1 MSNTLQSQSRPWE
14 MPLWK
19 PVRGKA
25 GVLLYLVA
33 IHAIAVVG
41 LILYPVPSIPVFL
54 TAFAFNVLGGLGTT
68 VGNHRYLAHRALKLN
83 KIVEHFLVFWTV
95 FNGSG
100 APAHWAANHR
110 LHHAK
115 ADTEDDVSS
124 PTHGGFWWA
133 HLRWLYQTTPADVKR
148 WAPDL
153 DKPEYNFWGHVE
165 PLIVVLSI
173 FGGLAF
179 GWEAFFWV
187 GAIRLVYSLHLQCF
201 VNSITH
207 MGELDEKGESSK
219 NLWWLGP
226 LQLSAWGE
234 NWHGNHHRFPSSARL
249 GLKWWQVDVGWY
261 FIWTLEKIGLVQ
273 GVRRPKVLDI
283 RRQGEP
289 GRAA

>member
-1 MSNTLQSQSRPWE
+1 MSNSIQVHSRPWE
-14 MPLWK
+14 MPIWK
-19 PVRGKA
+19 PVKGKES
-25 GVLLYLVA
+25 VLLYLVT
-33 IHAIAVVG
+33 IHVLAVIG
-41 LILYPVPSIPVFL
+41 LILYPIPTAPVFV
-54 TAFAFNVLGGLGTT
+54 TALVFNLLGGLGTT
-68 VGNHRYLAHRALKLN
+68 VCNHRYLAHRTLKLN
-83 KIVEHFLVFWTV
+83 KWVEQFFAFWTV

-115 ADTEDDVSS
+115 ADTEEDVSS

-133 HLRWLYQTTPADVKR
+133 HLRWLYQTPRADVKR

-153 DKPEYNFWGHVE
+153 DKPEYNFWGHCE
-165 PLIVVLSI
+165 ALIVVLSI
-173 FGGLAF
+173 FGGLMF
-179 GWEAFFWV
+179 GWRAFFWV

-207 MGELDEKGESSK
+207 MGEADENGETAK

-234 NWHGNHHRFPSSARL
+234 NWHGNHHRFANSARL

-261 FIWTLEKIGLVQ
+261 FIRVLEKIGLAH
-273 GVRRPKVLDI
+273 GVKCPKA
-283 RRQGEP
+283 G
-289 GRAA
+289 

>member
-1 MSNTLQSQSRPWE
+1 MSNSMQTQSRPWE
-14 MPLWK
+14 MPIWK
-19 PVRGKA
+19 PVRGKK
-25 GVLLYLVA
+25 GVLLYLVT
-33 IHAIAVVG
+33 IHVLAVIG

-54 TAFAFNVLGGLGTT
+54 TALVFNLLGGLGTT
-68 VGNHRYLAHRALKLN
+68 VCNHRYLAHRTLKLN
-83 KIVEHFLVFWTV
+83 KVVEQFFIFWTV

-115 ADTEDDVSS
+115 ADTPEDVSS

-133 HLRWLYQTTPADVKR
+133 HLRWLYQTPRADVKR

-153 DKPEYNFWGHVE
+153 DKPEYNFWGYAE
-165 PLIVVLSI
+165 TLIVMLSI

-179 GWEAFFWV
+179 GWKVFFWV

-207 MGELDEKGESSK
+207 MGESGEKGETAK

-234 NWHGNHHRFPSSARL
+234 NWHGNHHRNANSARL
-249 GLKWWQVDVGWY
+249 GLKWWEVDVGWY
-261 FIWTLEKIGLVQ
+261 FIRTLEKVGLAD
-273 GVRRPKVLDI
+273 GVKLPKT
-283 RRQGEP
+283 G
-289 GRAA
+289 